1 MRVLLVVLWATLA
14 CAAQPDQVM
23 LQADRAFVE
32 AAARADK
39 PVLEKLLDADFTWTD
54 SDGKTLTKADVL
66 RDPPKP
72 AITNQN
78 DAQLKQYA
86 YGELGDVQAN
96 LGRTHVLRVWVK
108 RAAGWK
114 AVVYQEVLSL
124 DAPPSF
130 APGAGKDCENP
141 CKTVPYQP
149 KNEAERQVVT
159 AYSKLETA
167 AMAHNSAI
175 FATVVAD
182 EFVAASSNSNKLY
195 DKRGRMEDFDHSKMA
210 GVAPTPLVE
219 ARMFDFGD
227 AVLMTSEHQPDRGKP
242 LHVTRVWVKRD
253 GSWMETLSYQTSVAA
268 APATPRGPLPLA
280 TQMRQPLLTEDTVKI
295 SEHVWAILGFPN
307 IAIVV
312 GDRATLVVDTGLGP
326 RNGAT
331 VARAAARLSKG
342 PKLFLTTT
350 HFHPEHAGGEPGFPA
365 GTILI
370 RNTVQQQEMEQ
381 HGLEIVERFRN
392 MSAQNAE
399 LLKDLHLR
407 TPDILFQDEAK
418 LDLGGGVTARLLWLG
433 AGHTKGDEL
442 TFVEPDRTL
451 VSGDIVQN
459 KVVPGIAAGG
469 GTSSS
474 WIAVLDKLPALNVR
488 YVLPDHSPA
497 GDGSLIASERSFLS
511 DVQARAL
518 ALQRQGTSAED
529 AGREIS
535 IELKNKY
542 ADWPSTNVTGLVQ
555 RIYAEAH

>member
-307 IAIVV
+307 IAIIV

-331 VARAAARLSKG
+331 VARVAARLSKG

-459 KVVPGIAAGG
+459 KVVPGIAADG

-474 WIAVLDKLPALNVR
+474 WIAVLDKLAALNVR

-529 AGREIS
+529 AGRELS
-535 IELKNKY
+535 LELKNKY

>member
-1 MRVLLVVLWATLA
+1 
-14 CAAQPDQVM
+14 M
-23 LQADRAFVE
+23 LQADRAFVR

-39 PVLEKLLDADFTWTD
+39 AALEKLLDSDFTWTD

-66 RDPPKP
+66 RDPPKL
-72 AITNQN
+72 AIVNQSE
-78 DAQLKQYA
+78 AQLKQYA

-96 LGRTHVLRVWVK
+96 LGRTHVLRVWAK
-108 RAAGWK
+108 RPAGWT
-114 AVVYQEVLSL
+114 AMVYQEVLSL

-130 APGAGKDCENP
+130 APGAGNECENP
-141 CKTVPYQP
+141 CKTVPYHP

-167 AMAHNSAI
+167 AMAHNSAV
-175 FATVVAD
+175 FATLVAD

-210 GVAPTPLVE
+210 GVAPTPLLA

-227 AVLMTSEHQPDRGKP
+227 VVLMTSEHQPDRGKP

-268 APATPRGPLPLA
+268 GPATPQGPLPLA
-280 TQMRQPLLTEDTVKI
+280 TQMRQPLLSEDTVKI
-295 SEHVWAILGFPN
+295 SEHVWAIMGFPN
-307 IAIVV
+307 IAIIV
-312 GDRATLVVDTGLGP
+312 GDRAALVVDTGLGP

-331 VARAAARLSKG
+331 VARVAVRLSKG

-459 KVVPGIAAGG
+459 KVVPGIAADG

-474 WIAVLDKLPALNVR
+474 WIAVLDKLAALNVR

-529 AGREIS
+529 AGRELS
-535 IELKNKY
+535 LELKNKY